1 MCGAECGAGACN
13 ALCLNAYSWTMALA
27 LLGQTALAVAVFV
40 VPTGYLR
47 APNDITGAESR
58 AWRLIHKNLVVVKWF
73 AIALLVL
80 QVTSVSA
87 AMILKRIAQAKRRR
101 RDSRLEHDD
110 EYDSSEDEYEW
121 EDESSSYYSR
131 RGRVGTR
138 TRRPLLFPFLRGG
151 VDTGETPSNGA
162 IREALEETGWR
173 PTADPTPIIVFH
185 PSNGLSDQTFHIF
198 HCAGAEHVG
207 DPTDLTEAS
216 RVEWRPVHDVVESI
230 RAGDITDGLSLT
242 ALTSAITL
250 GILHVQ
256 S

>member
-1 MCGAECGAGACN
+1 M
-13 ALCLNAYSWTMALA
+13 
-27 LLGQTALAVAVFV
+27 
-40 VPTGYLR
+40 
-47 APNDITGAESR
+47 
-58 AWRLIHKNLVVVKWF
+58 
-73 AIALLVL
+73 
-80 QVTSVSA
+80 
-87 AMILKRIAQAKRRR
+87 
-101 RDSRLEHDD
+101 
-110 EYDSSEDEYEW
+110 
-121 EDESSSYYSR
+121 
-131 RGRVGTR
+131 
-138 TRRPLLFPFLRGG
+138 
-151 VDTGETPSNGA
+151 
-162 IREALEETGWR
+162 
-173 PTADPTPIIVFH
+173 FH

>member
-27 LLGQTALAVAVFV
+27 LLGQTALAIAVFV

-87 AMILKRIAQAKRRR
+87 AMILKRIARAKRRR

-110 EYDSSEDEYEW
+110 SYSRGYDSSEDEYEW
-121 EDESSSYYSR
+121 EDASSSYYSR

-151 VDTGETPSNGA
+151 VDTGDGADTDGGMTGATTEDESLEGGYGLGRGGYHDPFSPGRGDSVPTSPATPWSQRMKEKYG
-162 IREALEETGWR
+162 LD
-173 PTADPTPIIVFH
+173 TARFTYDENDPTPAT
-185 PSNGLSDQTFHIF
+185 SRRGN
-198 HCAGAEHVG
+198 VG
-207 DPTDLTEAS
+207 GGSSGEGGGGC
-216 RVEWRPVHDVVESI
+216 VVM
-230 RAGDITDGLSLT
+230 
-242 ALTSAITL
+242 
-250 GILHVQ
+250 
-256 S
+256 